1 MMVNHIGEELLLHLT
16 PFCIKVVVG
25 LAGCTT
31 SRRVGCI
38 KGFFLSEFE
47 RLGRNSQIFSILGSN
62 FFRNKIPITILGGI
76 ARSKS
81 HGFNHTIVLQAI
93 VHRNEEGEVRL
104 HGQEVCAVEFAER
117 SIPEVSS
124 YIGVVSMDYGVHHL
138 SIPVIK
144 CRSHDGA
151 ESSRSH
157 HALHHINHT
166 IVGNHHL
173 TELALVI
180 GNSRIS
186 VHTEHLVL
194 GIVHDGE
201 ILAGYRLVKG
211 FLHQVGHQG
220 LHHVERYLIQV
231 KRKVFNRIRS
241 GAISFNQH
249 LTATI
254 EKVFLH
260 GGIRRHEHGS
270 HVLFL
275 GRAVGR
281 ISVPSRIIGQRGE
294 VAQCFAFRIL
304 CDGTPGRTLRDV
316 KLLVNRVCHR
326 GMQSVILLRQRSV
339 IIRRAKAIEHLA
351 EEVCLTVGT
360 NQFCHVR
367 RRNHHLVQHMEISV
381 KTNIV
386 GFGDTAVISVTAVF
400 RIRILPFVI
409 PGQIHDKRYVL
420 MRNFLLVQ
428 LSFEE
433 VGEHGLRFIHCHI
446 EAQSIGMVV
455 AQNIPEFFI
464 HICGVTLFIQ
474 LSFIEVVG
482 QFVTIEESNRVGR
495 RDTRQLTQTQ
505 VLHRSLNGGEHF
517 EHIGIVK
524 HGAIQEQ
531 TLLVR

>member
-1 MMVNHIGEELLLHLT
+1 M
-16 PFCIKVVVG
+16 
-25 LAGCTT
+25 
-31 SRRVGCI
+31 
-38 KGFFLSEFE
+38 
-47 RLGRNSQIFSILGSN
+47 
-62 FFRNKIPITILGGI
+62 GGI

-117 SIPEVSS
+117 SIPEVSG

-166 IVGNHHL
+166 IVGNHYL
-173 TELALVI
+173 TKLALVI
-180 GNSRIS
+180 GNTRIS

-211 FLHQVGHQG
+211 FLHQVSHQR

-231 KRKVFNRIRS
+231 KRKVFNRIRF

-254 EKVFLH
+254 DKVFLH

-270 HVLFL
+270 HVLL
-275 GRAVGR
+275 LSSAVGR

-294 VAQCFAFRIL
+294 VTQGFAFGIL
-304 CDGTPGRTLRDV
+304 CDGTSGRPLRDV
-316 KLLVNRVCHR
+316 KLLVNGVCHR
-326 GMQSVILLRQRSV
+326 GMQSVILLRQRSI
-339 IIRRAKAIEHLA
+339 IIRCAETVKHLA
-351 EEVCLTVGT
+351 EEVGFAIGT
-360 NQFCHVR
+360 NKFCHVGR
-367 RRNHHLVQHMEISV
+367 CYHHLVQHMEITIE
-381 KTNIV
+381 TNLV
-386 GFGDTAVISVTAVF
+386 SLNDAAVVSIAAVF
-400 RIRILPFVI
+400 RIRVFPFILT
-409 PGQIHDKRYVL
+409 GQVHDKRNVL
-420 MRNFLLVQ
+420 MGNLLLVQ
-428 LSFEE
+428 LGFEE

-446 EAQSIGMVV
+446 ESQGSGVVV
-455 AQNIPEFFI
+455 AENIPEFFV
-464 HICGVTLFIQ
+464 HIRLIPFSVILSLIQ
-474 LSFIEVVG
+474 VVG
-482 QFVTIEESNRVGR
+482 QFVAIEESNGVGC
-495 RDTRQLTQTQ
+495 RDTRQLTQAQ
-505 VLHRSLNGGEHF
+505 VFHRSLNSGEHF
-517 EHIGIVK
+517 EHIGIVE

-531 TLLVR
+531 TLLIR